1 MKPAIQ
7 KQVNQVKIWLS
18 EGKTTGK
25 IINLFAEN
33 YGELRYS
40 KKTIENRIRQA
51 KESTPPLIQ
60 KETDKIDTEILER
73 EKKAQELIK
82 QAHIDLVEFLAGAV
96 QDVVKIAKEKKRLSY
111 LSALKTAKSSGFDL
125 EKVMPAIRLE
135 NGLPNSIN
143 NNNNNNNNLNT
154 DKDKQAE
161 IEAMNNLAKAI
172 KNKK

>member
-18 EGKTTGK
+18 QGSTTGEIQK
-25 IINLFAEN
+25 KFTQTYPNLPN
-33 YGELRYS
+33 SR
-40 KKTIENRIRQA
+40 KTINNRIKQA
-51 KESTPPLIQ
+51 KEDTQPLI
-60 KETDKIDTEILER
+60 DKQTAIIDTNILQR

-96 QDVVKIAKEKKRLSY
+96 QDVVKIAKEKKGLSY

-143 NNNNNNNNLNT
+143 NNNNKNEDIT
-154 DKDKQAE
+154 PTKVKK
-161 IEAMNNLAKAI
+161 IGAK
-172 KNKK
+172 NE